1 MIIAKCNM
9 TKIKQQRIIIM
20 LIKAVTFN
28 IQHCAVFP
36 TDKIDFNAFAEKIR
50 SFDADVIGLNEVRGA
65 GVRKD
70 YQAQAEILAE
80 KTGYRCYFACA
91 TEIGRGNP
99 YGNAVLTRLPVK
111 ALETIPIP
119 DPVPRRYDGYY
130 ETRCLLK
137 MTLAQPDATF
147 LITHFGLN
155 PDEQENALRT
165 VLENIGDGKTV
176 LMGDLNVTPDSPVI
190 ARLREHM
197 TDAATAAEPGA
208 ALLSFPS
215 DKPDRKID
223 YIFTKGNITAKNCR
237 IVPGVLSDHLPL
249 EAVMEIRPGAD
260 HE

>member
-1 MIIAKCNM
+1 MV
-9 TKIKQQRIIIM
+9 
-20 LIKAVTFN
+20 IKAVTFN

-36 TDKIDFNAFAEKIR
+36 TGKIDFDAFAEKIL
-50 SFDADVIGLNEVRGA
+50 SFDADIIGLNEVRGA
-65 GVRKD
+65 GEREN

-99 YGNAVLTRLPVK
+99 YGNAVLTRLPIK
-111 ALETIPIP
+111 RCETVPIP
-119 DPVPRRYDGYY
+119 DPVPRRYGGYY

-137 MTLAQPDATF
+137 MTLAQPETTF

-165 VLENIGDGKTV
+165 VLDNLGDGNTV
-176 LMGDLNVTPDSPVI
+176 LMGNLNVTPDSPVI

-197 TDAATAAEPGA
+197 ADAATAAEPGA

-223 YIFTKGNITAKNCR
+223 YVFTRGNITVRSCR
-237 IVPGVLSDHLPL
+237 AVSGVLSDHLPL
-249 EAVMEIRPGAD
+249 EAVMEIGPGHD
-260 HE
+260 HA

>member
-1 MIIAKCNM
+1 
-9 TKIKQQRIIIM
+9 M

-36 TDKIDFNAFAEKIR
+36 TGKIDFDAFAEKIR
-50 SFDADVIGLNEVRGA
+50 SFDADVIGLNEVRGKGA
-65 GVRKD
+65 RKD
-70 YQAQAEILAE
+70 YQAQAQILAE
-80 KTGYRCYFACA
+80 KTGYRYYFARA

-99 YGNAVLTRLPVK
+99 YGNAVLTRLPIMRC
-111 ALETIPIP
+111 ETVPIP
-119 DPVPRRYDGYY
+119 DPVPRRYGGYY

-165 VLENIGDGKTV
+165 VLENIGDGNTV
-176 LMGDLNVTPDSPVI
+176 LMGDLNVTPDNPLI
-190 ARLREHM
+190 ARLREEM
-197 TDAATAAEPGA
+197 TDAAEAAAPGDP
-208 ALLSFPS
+208 LLTFRA
-215 DKPDRKID
+215 DAPDRKID

-249 EAVMEIRPGAD
+249 EAVIEIAPRR
-260 HE
+260 